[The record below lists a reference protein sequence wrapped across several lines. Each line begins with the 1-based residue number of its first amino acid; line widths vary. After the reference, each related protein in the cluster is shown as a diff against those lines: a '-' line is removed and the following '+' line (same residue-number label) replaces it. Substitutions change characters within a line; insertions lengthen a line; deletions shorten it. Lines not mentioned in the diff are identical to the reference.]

1 MKFKTQT
8 MLCVPLALMLLA
20 CKPNRSPGGGETQTA
35 RKDLTEQAAV
45 ITPTDVQEF
54 WEIVKIFYL
63 DRAANHE
70 FSDDQTFESRF
81 LQKFA
86 VDRTNNARVKT
97 FAQNM
102 FDFLE
107 SGKYNIILH
116 GIVKKPKV
124 SALPPKGM
132 TDRDLEDFL
141 QIVKTEYFKYVAGV
155 QLQNFKA
162 REIRFYA
169 KVQGL
174 PINSMPRQGDLLII
188 AGDIFEKIETG
199 RK

>member
-1 MKFKTQT
+1 
-8 MLCVPLALMLLA
+8 MLCIPLALMLLA
-20 CKPNRSPGGGETQTA
+20 CKPNRSTGSGETQTA
-35 RKDLTEQAAV
+35 RQDLTEQAAV

-63 DRAANHE
+63 DRAQNHN
-70 FSDDQTFESRF
+70 FESDNRF
-81 LQKFA
+81 ETSFLKKFA
-86 VDRTNNARVKT
+86 VPLKENDKIKK

-102 FDFLE
+102 FDFME
-107 SGKYNIILH
+107 SGTYNFVLH
-116 GIVKKPKV
+116 GISKKSKV

-141 QIVKTEYFKYVAGV
+141 QIVKTEYFKNVAGV

-174 PINSMPRQGDLLII
+174 PATAMPRQGDLLII
-188 AGDIFEKIETG
+188 AGDIFNKIETG